1 MILGTG
7 GMGDHSAILIKAASS
22 RALLRIYDQLR
33 ALSRLPRIEA
43 YVERQSVLAGGCH
56 DRQRVYLY
64 HNITK

>member
-7 GMGDHSAILIKAASS
+7 GMGDHSAILIKSASS
-22 RALLRIYDQLR
+22 RALLQIYDQLR
-33 ALSRLPRIEA
+33 APSRLPRIEA
-43 YVERQSVLAGGCH
+43 YMERQSVLAGDRH